1 MYIPVNKKFTS
12 SFNGFTDQIPSNPI
26 DHKQRAHELMFSIGT
41 NAASR
46 MLQTILKLPLGG
58 YPAIMALQET
68 TFLSGISLNDILASS
83 SSPLLAYPLTI
94 LVQENTSLTP
104 MVSKIPL
111 AESKQPHFT
120 FMVISI
126 SSFTYS

>member
-1 MYIPVNKKFTS
+1 
-12 SFNGFTDQIPSNPI
+12 
-26 DHKQRAHELMFSIGT
+26 
-41 NAASR
+41 
-46 MLQTILKLPLGG
+46 
-58 YPAIMALQET
+58 MALQET

-111 AESKQPHFT
+111 AESKQPHFIHGDLH
-120 FMVISI
+120 F
-126 SSFTYS
+126 